1 MAQYITFQPSDYFN
15 TKLYTG
21 NGSTQNITGI
31 GFDPDWIW
39 CKSRALETHELY
51 DKVRGATKRIRSDS
65 TAAENT
71 ESYQSFITDGFS
83 FSTGGNVN
91 SNGVNFVSWNWKAN
105 GQGSSNT
112 NGSINTT
119 YTSAS
124 TISGFSIVKFT
135 ATGSAATVGHGLS
148 TVPKMILVKRTDS
161 SHTWQVYHEGI
172 GATKY
177 LELQSSQAEQTSSGR
192 WNDTTPT
199 SSVFSIGSEWGSG
212 AVLVAYCFA
221 DVTGYQK
228 IGSWTG
234 TSNANGPMIYTGFK
248 PAFVLSK
255 NSDRNENWLIH
266 DNKRGTINVNQT
278 KLSPNDNSAESSN
291 SAFALDFLSNGFKIR
306 TTDTALNQ
314 SGEVYTYLAIA
325 EHPLVSSNDIPGV
338 AR

>member
-105 GQGSSNT
+105 GAGSTNT
-112 NGSINTT
+112 DGSTSSTVSANTT
-119 YTSAS
+119 
-124 TISGFSIVKFT
+124 SGFSIVKYT
-135 ATGSAATVGHGLS
+135 NPGSGTPYTVGHGLGAA
-148 TVPKMILVKRTDS
+148 PKMIMTKRLDAIQTWGVWHTGIGFGKYLRLDS
-161 SHTWQVYHEGI
+161 SAADASANLVT
-172 GATKY
+172 AT
-177 LELQSSQAEQTSSGR
+177 S
-192 WNDTTPT
+192 TTT
-199 SSVFSIGSEWGSG
+199 YSTYWDHHDSG
-212 AVLVAYCFA
+212 AEIIAYCFA

-291 SAFALDFLSNGFKIR
+291 SAFALDFLSNGFKVR

-314 SGEVYTYLAIA
+314 SSEVYIYLAIA